1 MTFAEL
7 YKVYRY
13 KSDKGTLHDYI
24 DNFYSPE
31 FTPRK
36 TEPLNI
42 LEIGVAEGY
51 AVSLMAEWFINSK
64 IIGIDTIDKCH
75 NYVSQYYKNI
85 QYIQRD
91 GYCLE
96 TVNQFE
102 DNTFDYIIED
112 GPHTIESQLFAVL
125 HWLPKIKQN
134 GKLIIEDV
142 MYDTLSQF
150 DELNIPYQLLDTR
163 NTKNRIDDIMLI
175 YTKNNSV
182 LG

>member
-1 MTFAEL
+1 MTFSDL
-7 YKVYRY
+7 YQLYRY

-24 DNFYSPE
+24 DSFYSPE

-36 TEPLNI
+36 TKSLNI
-42 LEIGVAEGY
+42 LELGVAEGY
-51 AVSLMAEWFINSK
+51 AISLMAEWFVNSK
-64 IIGIDTIDKCH
+64 IVGIDIIDKCH
-75 NYVSQYYKNI
+75 NYVSHYYKNI
-85 QYIQRD
+85 QYIQHD
-91 GYCLE
+91 GYCVE

-112 GPHTIESQLFAVL
+112 GPHTIESQLFTVS
-125 HWLPKIKQN
+125 HWLPKIKTD

-142 MYDTLSQF
+142 LYETLPQF
-150 DELNIPYQLLDTR
+150 NELNIPYQLLDTR
-163 NTKNRIDDIMLI
+163 KNKGRYDDILLI